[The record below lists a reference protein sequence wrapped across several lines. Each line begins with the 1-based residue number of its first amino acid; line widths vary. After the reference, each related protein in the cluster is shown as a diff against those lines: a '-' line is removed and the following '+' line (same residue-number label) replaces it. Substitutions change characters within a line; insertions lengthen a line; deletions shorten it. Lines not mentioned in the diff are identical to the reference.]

1 MHYIQNNRYSHI
13 IFKLDRYINSAQ
25 ILDLESKISIINLMK
40 NDIRELKSALAI
52 DYYIKVLA
60 QKLRIEENLVQK
72 EMQRSLRIEMSRL
85 DRNKNGIIRDN
96 NKYGKYGIQERIL
109 AAMLKDDNIFNLIEQ
124 RIGINF
130 FANPDYKTLAN
141 IYKQLQGGKENKMQE
156 MNRIAVEE
164 GLEAVYARILLLMD
178 EERAD
183 EPREIEEFIK
193 RVEMKRN
200 EAAWQKLTRQANTL
214 DESGDFDSVLAFIL
228 KLDKYVNATREGGM
242 MQ

>member
-1 MHYIQNNRYSHI
+1 
-13 IFKLDRYINSAQ
+13 
-25 ILDLESKISIINLMK
+25 
-40 NDIRELKSALAI
+40 
-52 DYYIKVLA
+52 
-60 QKLRIEENLVQK
+60 
-72 EMQRSLRIEMSRL
+72 
-85 DRNKNGIIRDN
+85 
-96 NKYGKYGIQERIL
+96 
-109 AAMLKDDNIFNLIEQ
+109 MLKDDNIFNLIEQ

-183 EPREIEEFIK
+183 ELREIEEFIK